1 MSLILPKSQRGI
13 VVMTNGDSGIFIY
26 KNIIEEVFDEGETIF
41 NYIMGATPREVVTLS
56 DAVLERYTGTWI
68 DTDNRELT
76 IVKGDGVL
84 NFSGTGLPDVIL
96 YPESENVFFLKDFDV
111 QFEFISEDS
120 FNLISNGT
128 IDWTAKKNRSEKE

>member
-1 MSLILPKSQRGI
+1 
-13 VVMTNGDSGIFIY
+13 
-26 KNIIEEVFDEGETIF
+26 
-41 NYIMGATPREVVTLS
+41 MGATPREVVTLS

-96 YPESENVFFLKDFDV
+96 YPESENKFFLKKFDV
-111 QFEFISEDS
+111 QFEFISENS

-128 IDWTAKKNRSEKE
+128 IDWTAKKISQDTHNIQ